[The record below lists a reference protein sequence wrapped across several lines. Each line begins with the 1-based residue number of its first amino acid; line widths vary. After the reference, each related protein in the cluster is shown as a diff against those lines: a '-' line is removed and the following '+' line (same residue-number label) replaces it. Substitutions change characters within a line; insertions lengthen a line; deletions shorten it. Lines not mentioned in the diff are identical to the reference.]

1 MSERSENPSRRAR
14 LLRGLIVSVGVALL
28 VDQVV
33 NWTVL
38 ADGWLLGRRIAPFDP
53 PLFTREQEESLE
65 RLKELS
71 RGGPP
76 SGVVRFDAEIG
87 WASPRGES
95 AGGSWYDEFGAR
107 RSSREEV
114 TPEIAAR
121 PKLLLVGCSFTHGDE
136 VAANETWGFAVQSQ
150 GKWNVFNCGVGG
162 YGIDQAER
170 VVKRVAPLL
179 RPERILLGVLPK
191 AIPRIYSVYRPAMR
205 HHEPSVS
212 FKPALDS
219 LNLDKAFENPARTPL
234 EAVDLLTTPGRFFE
248 TVAEHDFFVLRYPFA
263 YLPQGSRLWQRSA
276 IARLFV
282 TMAEARN
289 RVEFD
294 PSAFETNPDSLFG
307 PTNLIESMQ
316 REAERIGATFSF
328 VILPDADDLS
338 RYGAGKPAL
347 PALRSLWTQK
357 RRPALEIESA
367 LLAGGVRPGP
377 EFFALGG
384 HYSAKTNRIVA
395 EAIGAALR

>member
-1 MSERSENPSRRAR
+1 MTEASPRSSRRAR
-14 LLRGLIVSVGVALL
+14 VLRGLLVSVGVALL

-53 PLFTREQEESLE
+53 PIFTREQEESLE
-65 RLKELS
+65 RLKELA

-87 WASPRGES
+87 WASPRSES

-107 RSSREEV
+107 RTSPEEV

-136 VAANETWGFAVQSQ
+136 VAAHETWGFALQAQ
-150 GKWNVFNCGVGG
+150 GQWNVFNCGVGG

-170 VVKRVAPLL
+170 VVKRIAPLL
-179 RPERILLGVLPK
+179 RPNRILLGVLPK

-212 FKPALDS
+212 FKPAL
-219 LNLDKAFENPARTPL
+219 NPLDLDRPFENPARTPQ
-234 EAVDLLTTPGRFFE
+234 EAVDLLTTPGRFFT
-248 TVAEHDFFVLRYPFA
+248 TVAEHDLYVLRYPFA
-263 YLPQGSRLWQRSA
+263 YLPEGSEPWQRFA

-282 TMAEARN
+282 TMAETRH
-289 RVEFD
+289 RIEFD
-294 PSAFETNPDSLFG
+294 PTAFETNPDSLFG
-307 PTNLIESMQ
+307 PTQLIESML

-338 RYGAGKPAL
+338 RFGAGKPAL
-347 PALRSLWTQK
+347 PALRSLWAEK
-357 RRPALEIESA
+357 HRPALEIESA
-367 LLAGGVRPGP
+367 LLASGVRPGP
-377 EFFALGG
+377 EHFAPGG
-384 HYSAKTNRIVA
+384 HYSAKANRVVA
-395 EAIGAALR
+395 DALGAALR